1 MICRQQCW
9 IVGHVTGPKD
19 PIKGER
25 RVPAKPKIVTQ
36 SALDQLPMAVLV
48 VDEKGEIVSANP
60 YLRDI
65 LRLPLSELLNRHVHD
80 LVHAD
85 DHHLLASAAMSQAS
99 ASAQTIRLHG
109 ADDTVSVVC
118 TSSAV
123 ASNRLLL
130 MLPVDHLIGEI
141 AGLRNDETRWKYA
154 LDSAL
159 EGVWDHDFSTGN
171 LFYSA
176 TWKRLRGMAEDAV
189 VDGSL
194 DMWIENV
201 HPDDRAHVLASIER
215 QDTGQVTYNTFQY
228 RERHADGHWVWIE
241 SRGASVAY
249 GPDGKPSRIIG
260 TDTDITP
267 RKEAEARLEEI
278 SRRLRLA
285 LDVSKIG
292 VFDHNLETQ
301 ETIWDERIMAIYGLN
316 PDDGAPSGRSWED
329 MLHPDD
335 REMAIARVND
345 GVAAGAPFTNAFRI
359 ILANGEIRHIR
370 ANTAFYVDRDGT
382 RKLIGANWDVT
393 EDIALQEEL
402 RKAKAATE
410 ARNRELEEARIRI
423 EYNALHDYLTD
434 LPNRRYLDQILA
446 DDPTLNAIL
455 HLDLD
460 RFKQINDTLGHQAG
474 DAMLT
479 HAAAILRS
487 HADQDDF
494 IARIGGDEFV
504 ILCRRGR
511 SLDELGDLAA
521 RIVHAFRRPIPYDG
535 QLCRLGAS
543 IGIAWRGESDT
554 DPKQLL
560 MNADI
565 ALYRAKSLGRDRFEA
580 FSEQIQNQ
588 ILSAKR
594 TGDDIRQAIEE
605 GQFVPYYQPQFDA
618 RSLELTGVETLVRW
632 DHPERG
638 ILAPIH
644 FLKVA
649 EEINALPAIDKNIVE
664 MAYADF
670 EAWRRAGLVVPKI
683 SVNVS
688 SRRLR
693 DQSLISDLRAM
704 RIPPGV
710 MSFELLES
718 IFLDDLEDEIAET
731 IAALNALGIEVEID
745 DFGTGHA
752 SIIGLLNLNP
762 ARLKIDRALV
772 GPITEGAKQAKLVR
786 AIIDIGHS
794 LNIKV
799 VAEGV
804 ETWDHAAILRD
815 LGCDILQGYA
825 LAKPM
830 SRQDFEDRLK
840 SGWKPSPQG
849 DATAQK
855 RPRMR
860 AAK

>member
-1 MICRQQCW
+1 M
-9 IVGHVTGPKD
+9 TGPKD
-19 PIKGER
+19 PIKGKR
-25 RVPAKPKIVTQ
+25 RA
-36 SALDQLPMAVLV
+36 SAPPQIWTDPGLDQLPAAAVV
-48 VDEKGEIVSANP
+48 VDMQGVIVSANAF
-60 YLRDI
+60 LCS
-65 LRLPLSELLNRHVHD
+65 LLQLSSSALVGRSFRD

-85 DHHLLASAAMSQAS
+85 DHDLLTASGIPQTV
-99 ASAQTIRLHG
+99 ASAQTLRLHG
-109 ADDTVSVVC
+109 ATATVAVVC
-118 TSSAV
+118 TSRAETDPS
-123 ASNRLLL
+123 LLL
-130 MLPVDHLIGEI
+130 MLPIDHLISEI

-154 LDSAL
+154 LESAL
-159 EGVWDHDFSTGN
+159 EGVWDHDFSTGD

-176 TWKRLRGMAEDAV
+176 TWKRLRGLSEDAQ

-194 DMWIENV
+194 ERWIENV
-201 HPDDRAHVLASIER
+201 HPDDRAHVIASIER
-215 QDTGQVTYNTFQY
+215 QDSGAATYNTFQY
-228 RERHADGHWVWIE
+228 RERHADGHWIWIE

-249 GPDGKPSRIIG
+249 GPDGKPTRIIG
-260 TDTDITP
+260 TDSDISA
-267 RKEAEARLEEI
+267 RKEAEAQLEEI

-292 VFDHNLETQ
+292 VFDHNLETG
-301 ETIWDERIMAIYGLN
+301 ETLWDERILGIYGLE
-316 PDDGAPSGRSWED
+316 PHAGAPSGRSWED

-335 REMAIARVND
+335 RQAAIARVNG

-359 ILANGEIRHIR
+359 VLADGETRHIR

-410 ARNRELEEARIRI
+410 ARNLELEEARIRI

-487 HADQDDF
+487 HADEDDF

-511 SLDELGDLAA
+511 SLDQLEDLAS
-521 RIVHAFRRPIPYDG
+521 RIVHAFRRPIPHDG

-543 IGIAWRGESDT
+543 IGIAWRGESET

-565 ALYRAKSLGRDRFEA
+565 ALYRAKSLGRDRFEV

-594 TGDDIRQAIEE
+594 TGDDIRQALEE

-632 DHPERG
+632 VHPERG
-638 ILAPIH
+638 VLAPFH

-649 EEINALPAIDKNIVE
+649 EEINVLSAIDRSIVE

-670 EAWRRAGLVVPKI
+670 EAWRRAGLMVPKI
-683 SVNVS
+683 SFNIS

-693 DQSLISDLRAM
+693 DPSLISDLRAM
-704 RIPPGV
+704 QIPSGV

-731 IAALNALGIEVEID
+731 IVALNALGIDIEID

-772 GPITEGAKQAKLVR
+772 GPITESAKQAKLVR
-786 AIIDIGHS
+786 AIIDIGRS

-804 ETWDHAAILRD
+804 ETWAHAGMLRD

-825 LAKPM
+825 LARPM
-830 SRQDFEDRLK
+830 SRRELEVRLK
-840 SGWKPSPQG
+840 SGWKPSPHPDETVQ
-849 DATAQK
+849 TQQNI
-855 RPRMR
+855 R

>member
-1 MICRQQCW
+1 M
-9 IVGHVTGPKD
+9 TGPKD
-19 PIKGER
+19 PINNKR
-25 RVPAKPKIVTQ
+25 RASAKLDIVMR
-36 SALDQLPMAVLV
+36 SALDQLPVGAIV
-48 VDEKGEIVSANP
+48 VDETGTIVSANP
-60 YLRDI
+60 YACDL
-65 LRLPLSELLNRHVHD
+65 LRLQSCELLNRSLHD

-85 DHHLLASAAMSQAS
+85 DQHLLSPDGTSQPS

-109 ADDTVSVVC
+109 AADTVSLVC
-118 TSSAV
+118 SSCAM
-123 ASNRLLL
+123 ADNRLLL
-130 MLPVDHLIGEI
+130 MLPVDHLICEI

-154 LDSAL
+154 LESAL

-176 TWKRLRGMAEDAV
+176 TWKRLRGLPDDAE

-194 DMWIENV
+194 DAWIENV
-201 HPDDRAHVLASIER
+201 HPDDRAHVVASIGR
-215 QDTGQVTYNTFQY
+215 QDSGEVTYNTFQY

-249 GPDGKPSRIIG
+249 GEDGKPSRIIG

-267 RKEAEARLEEI
+267 RKEAETRLEEI

-301 ETIWDERIMAIYGLN
+301 ETLWDERILGIYGLD
-316 PDDGAPSGRSWED
+316 PGAGAPSGRNWED

-335 REMAIARVND
+335 REIAIARVNG

-359 ILANGEIRHIR
+359 ILADGEIRHIR

-393 EDIALQEEL
+393 EDVALQEEL
-402 RKAKAATE
+402 RKAKASTE

-474 DAMLT
+474 DAMLM
-479 HAAAILRS
+479 HAAAILRC

-511 SLDELGDLAA
+511 SLGDLGDLAA

-543 IGIAWRGESDT
+543 IGIAWRGEGDT

-565 ALYRAKSLGRDRFEA
+565 ALYRAKSLGRDRFEV

-618 RSLELTGVETLVRW
+618 RSLDLTGVETLVRW

-638 ILAPIH
+638 ILAPTH

-649 EEINALPAIDKNIVE
+649 EEINALPAIDRNIVE

-670 EAWRRAGLVVPKI
+670 TAWRRAGLTVPKI

-693 DQSLISDLRAM
+693 DPSLISDLRAM

-710 MSFELLES
+710 LSFELLES

-731 IAALNALGIEVEID
+731 IAALNGLGIEIEID

-772 GPITEGAKQAKLVR
+772 GPITESAQQAKLVR

-804 ETWDHAAILRD
+804 ETWEHAAILRD

-830 SRQDFEDRLK
+830 SRLDFEQRIK
-840 SGWKPSPQG
+840 SGWKPSPG
-849 DATAQK
+849 AETAPEK
-855 RPRMR
+855 GRRYK

>member
-1 MICRQQCW
+1 M
-9 IVGHVTGPKD
+9 TGPKD
-19 PIKGER
+19 PIRSER
-25 RVPAKPKIVTQ
+25 RAPAKLNIVTQ
-36 SALDQLPMAVLV
+36 AALDQLPVAALV
-48 VDEKGEIVSANP
+48 FNEQASIVSVNP
-60 YLRDI
+60 YASEL
-65 LRLPLSELLNRHVHD
+65 LRLPPAELLNRSLRD
-80 LVHAD
+80 LVHPD
-85 DHHLLASAAMSQAS
+85 DHHLLRPTGTVRSS

-109 ADDTVSVVC
+109 AADIVSVVC
-118 TSSAV
+118 TSYAM
-123 ASNRLLL
+123 ADGRMLL
-130 MLPVDHLIGEI
+130 MLPVDHLIAEI

-154 LDSAL
+154 LESAL

-176 TWKRLRGMAEDAV
+176 TWKRLRGLADDAE
-189 VDGSL
+189 VDGAL
-194 DMWIENV
+194 DRWIENV
-201 HPDDRAHVLASIER
+201 HPDDRAHVMASIGR
-215 QDTGQVTYNTFQY
+215 QDSGEVTYNTFQY

-249 GPDGKPSRIIG
+249 GPDGKPTRIIG

-301 ETIWDERIMAIYGLN
+301 ETLWDERILGIYGLD
-316 PDDGAPSGRSWED
+316 PKAGAPSGRSWED

-335 REMAIARVND
+335 REKAIARVND

-359 ILANGEIRHIR
+359 VLANGEIRHIR

-511 SLDELGDLAA
+511 GMDELGDLAA

-543 IGIAWRGESDT
+543 IGIAWRGEVET

-565 ALYRAKSLGRDRFEA
+565 ALYRAKSLGRDRFEV

-618 RSLELTGVETLVRW
+618 HSLELTGVETLVRW

-638 ILAPIH
+638 ILPPSH

-649 EEINALPAIDKNIVE
+649 EEINALPAIDRNIVE

-670 EAWRRAGLVVPKI
+670 AAWGRAGLTVPKI

-693 DQSLISDLRAM
+693 DPSLISDLRAM
-704 RIPPGV
+704 NIPPGV

-718 IFLDDLEDEIAET
+718 IFLDDLEDEIAAT
-731 IAALNALGIEVEID
+731 IAALNTLGIEIEID

-772 GPITEGAKQAKLVR
+772 GPINESAKQAKLVR

-804 ETWDHAAILRD
+804 ETWEHAAILRE

-830 SRQDFEDRLK
+830 SRLDFEQRIK
-840 SGWKPSPQG
+840 SGWKLSPNA
-849 DATAQK
+849 DAPPEKGRRYKAVK
-855 RPRMR
+855 
-860 AAK
+860 